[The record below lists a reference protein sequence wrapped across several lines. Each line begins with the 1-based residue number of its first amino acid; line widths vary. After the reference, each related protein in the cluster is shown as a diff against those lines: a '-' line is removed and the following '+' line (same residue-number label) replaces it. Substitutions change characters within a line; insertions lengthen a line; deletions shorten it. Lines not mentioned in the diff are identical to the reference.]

1 MDEFINKIPDVI
13 ISRGQEYFT
22 NGHVLKLQEKSKGT
36 WSAKVSGNY
45 GNYKVKIE
53 TDGVGGVRSYF
64 CDCPYD
70 GVICK
75 HVAAVAI
82 AIMEKQ
88 SVTHIEQQ
96 QPNPQ
101 NNWEHLIET
110 TSAEDLRSFVRDYGS
125 QNEGFRRHF
134 VSTFSKPE
142 AIDHRETIGYYQ
154 YQVNGIFEDYE
165 YGGYI
170 DYRHSYKAMRDVDH
184 YLILAKDYYGK
195 GNFSDAFSIVA
206 AIAMEG
212 VKAIQYMDDSSGQCG
227 SAIAE
232 SFEMIGN
239 ILNTNESNALQN
251 IIFEWLHK
259 QVQNSDYNDYGV
271 GDHLETLFFETAI
284 VLNHRNKA
292 HQFLDLKIKEL
303 ADSEGW
309 SKKYYL
315 QEYLLKRIDLLQS
328 EGKTEE
334 ADTIIDAYLN
344 YSKFRQ
350 IRVDNALADNDC
362 NQAKGLILKGIQIA
376 GQENEAGTIHD
387 WKVQLLEVYK
397 QLGDDTQ
404 YRNLARELFV
414 ENTSEIAYYRYFKQT
429 IPLGDW
435 EFERNRLI
443 TELKKRQ
450 QRYYQGIPPNDLAQ
464 IFIEEGMT
472 LELLQLVGGSNNI
485 YMIMEFTHLLDPEYS
500 EELLGFYKS
509 AIEIEATNTG
519 RNEYKALVRYLKKMA
534 SVKGGL
540 LAAQELKESLLQQ
553 YKNRPA
559 MKEEFQRLQW
569 V

>member
-1 MDEFINKIPDVI
+1 
-13 ISRGQEYFT
+13 
-22 NGHVLKLQEKSKGT
+22 
-36 WSAKVSGNY
+36 
-45 GNYKVKIE
+45 
-53 TDGVGGVRSYF
+53 
-64 CDCPYD
+64 
-70 GVICK
+70 
-75 HVAAVAI
+75 
-82 AIMEKQ
+82 MEKQ
-88 SVTHIEQQ
+88 TITHIEQQ
-96 QPNPQ
+96 QPKPQ
-101 NNWEHLIET
+101 NNREHLIET
-110 TSAEDLRSFVRDYGS
+110 TSAKELRSFLRDYGS
-125 QNEGFRRHF
+125 QNETFRRHL

-142 AIDHRETIGYYQ
+142 AIDHRETVGYYQ
-154 YQVNGIFEDYE
+154 NQVNGIFEDYE

-170 DYRHSYKAMRDVDH
+170 DYRHSHKAMRDVDH
-184 YLILAKDYYGK
+184 YLILSENFFGK
-195 GNFSDAFSIVA
+195 ANYIEAFSIVA

-271 GDHLETLFFETAI
+271 GDHLETLFLETAI
-284 VLNHRNKA
+284 VLNQLDKA
-292 HQFLDLKIKEL
+292 HQFLDLKINEL

-315 QEYLLKRIDLLQS
+315 QEYLLKRINLLQF

-334 ADTIIDAYLN
+334 ADSIIDAYLD

-350 IRVDNALADNDC
+350 IRVDNALADNDY
-362 NQAKGLILKGIQIA
+362 NQAKHLILKGIDIA
-376 GQENEAGTIHD
+376 GQEKESGSIHD

-414 ENTSEIAYYRYFKQT
+414 ENTSEIAYYIYFKQT
-429 IPLGDW
+429 IPFGDW

-443 TELKKRQ
+443 NELKNRQ
-450 QRYYQGIPPNDLAQ
+450 HRYYQGIPLNDMAQ
-464 IFIEEGMT
+464 ILIEEQMT
-472 LELLQLVGGSNNI
+472 TELFQLVGASNNI
-485 YMIMEFTHLLDPEYS
+485 FMIMEYTHLLEPEFS
-500 EELLGFYKS
+500 VELLGCYKS
-509 AIEIEATNTG
+509 AIEIEANKTG
-519 RNEYKALVRYLKKMA
+519 RNEYKALVRYLEKMA
-534 SVKGGL
+534 SVKGGM
-540 LAAQELKESLLQQ
+540 LAAKELKESLLQQ

-559 MKEEFQRLQW
+559 MREEFQKLQW
-569 V
+569 D